1 MNYRLMSVLILVLG
15 VPENVWCMQGQGAPV
30 AEKKEVA
37 VEGLTSSEKETMK
50 TGDTGHFIV
59 DAQVTPG
66 IYVHFKNPNHRYE
79 VVAVARYSEDPH
91 QEFVV
96 YKSLYESELKPEG
109 TKLPSGT
116 LWVRPK
122 SMFLE
127 LVADPTDKTKK
138 VPRFKK
144 IS

>member
-1 MNYRLMSVLILVLG
+1 MNYKLIRVIILLLG
-15 VPENVWCMQGQGAPV
+15 VSASVWCMQDQPV
-30 AEKKEVA
+30 HETDKA
-37 VEGLTSSEKETMK
+37 VITESSTCSKKETMK
-50 TGDTGHFIV
+50 TNAGLFIV

-79 VVAVARYSEDPH
+79 VIAVARYSEDPH

-127 LVADPTDKTKK
+127 LVADPVDKTKK